1 MTCQKIVLNLLK
13 PYLDKVSVVPEF
25 KDAKTLLQELMQAEH
40 LALPHYELVEV
51 EGPGH
56 QQKFTVKCSVKLKDT
71 SATGEGLSRR
81 TAEQSAAMKV
91 LKQFNYAEA
100 DTISED
106 NRVEQ
111 VKGS

>member
-1 MTCQKIVLNLLK
+1 M
-13 PYLDKVSVVPEF
+13 SVVPDF

-56 QQKFTVKCSVKLKDT
+56 KQKFTVKCSVKLKNT
-71 SATGEGLSRR
+71 TATGEGLSRR
-81 TAEQSAAMKV
+81 AAEQSAAMKV
-91 LKQFNYAEA
+91 LKQFNYAES

-106 NRVEQ
+106 NHVEQ
-111 VKGS
+111 VKGP

>member
-1 MTCQKIVLNLLK
+1 MQKHC
-13 PYLDKVSVVPEF
+13 
-25 KDAKTLLQELMQAEH
+25 LQELMQAER

-71 SATGEGLSRR
+71 SAMGEGLSRR

-91 LKQFNYAEA
+91 LKQFNYAES